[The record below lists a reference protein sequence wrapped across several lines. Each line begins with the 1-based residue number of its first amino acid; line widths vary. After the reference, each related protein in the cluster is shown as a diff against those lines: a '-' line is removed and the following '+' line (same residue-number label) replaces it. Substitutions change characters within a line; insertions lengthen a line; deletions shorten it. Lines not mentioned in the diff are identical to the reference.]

1 MTTEQLQCRMI
12 SVYPRSKMN
21 VMQSAD
27 IKPKKVIVART
38 IYFISSVW
46 TSVINVGVAR
56 SAVAKMTIVVT
67 STHDM

>member
-1 MTTEQLQCRMI
+1 
-12 SVYPRSKMN
+12 MN

-27 IKPKKVIVART
+27 MKPKEVIVART